1 MHNTSI
7 ELLYIRLFTLVITI
21 WSIVGSMIAISLLSL
36 GEKKT
41 PTDDKSNE
49 FGNIYM

>member
-36 GEKKT
+36 GEKN
-41 PTDDKSNE
+41 PTVDKSNE
-49 FGNIYM
+49 FGDIYM